1 MHSLWKISSLQVNI
15 MSFSLIKTNC
25 INNPGIEPNIN
36 IGFYF
41 EPHSYFISRS
51 PHPPCHFPEVLCGT
65 ILKKKNFCLPPD
77 HVRLCAPGASG
88 QQGISER
95 MEGATGQEY
104 QRGCLQPHSGGA
116 GCGTCTL
123 LPPDPGRRAQTD
135 QVGWI
140 DIISSD
146 PELSSVNLY
155 YRIQQNGRSAGL
167 TETTKKK
174 YHMVLMYVRGFG
186 DVYR

>member
-65 ILKKKNFCLPPD
+65 ILKKKNFVCLQITSGS
-77 HVRLCAPGASG
+77 VRLVLQDSKALVSEWKEP
-88 QQGISER
+88 QGRNISV
-95 MEGATGQEY
+95 AACNHTQVV
-104 QRGCLQPHSGGA
+104 LA
-116 GCGTCTL
+116 V
-123 LPPDPGRRAQTD
+123 GRA
-135 QVGWI
+135 
-140 DIISSD
+140 
-146 PELSSVNLY
+146 LY
-155 YRIQQNGRSAGL
+155 YLQILAGEL
-167 TETTKKK
+167 KQI
-174 YHMVLMYVRGFG
+174 R
-186 DVYR
+186 